1 MHIRYG
7 PAGVKGMPSYES
19 QLHFRIQNVSDVS
32 ESRRK
37 GMQLALDIG
46 FAHADATKIAVVISE
61 LARNILVYADE
72 GTITIFVSEE
82 ASRKYIKI
90 VAVDEGPG
98 IPHIEQALADGF
110 STSGGLGLGLSGSRR
125 LVDDFSIQS
134 ELGKGTQITAVK
146 WLK

>member
-1 MHIRYG
+1 
-7 PAGVKGMPSYES
+7 MPSYES
-19 QLHFRIQNVSDVS
+19 QLHFQIKDVANVA

-46 FAHADATKIAVVISE
+46 FPHADATKIAVVISE
-61 LARNILVYADE
+61 LARNILVYAGE
-72 GTITIFVSEE
+72 GTITVFASEE

-90 VAVDEGPG
+90 VAVDHGPG
-98 IPHIEQALADGF
+98 IPHVEQALTDGF

-125 LVDDFSIQS
+125 LVDDFSVRS
-134 ELGKGTQITAVK
+134 ELGKGTEVTAIK